1 MNRDDDDDGLTEA
14 VVAADDTGLVRN
26 EIAIVEAEIEEAE
39 LEEGEPEEAEPS
51 EWTTGRSPTK
61 PA

>member
-1 MNRDDDDDGLTEA
+1 MNRDHDDDNDDNDLTEA

-26 EIAIVEAEIEEAE
+26 EIQIVEAEIEEAE
-39 LEEGEPEEAEPS
+39 RG
-51 EWTTGRSPTK
+51 EWTTEKSPTK